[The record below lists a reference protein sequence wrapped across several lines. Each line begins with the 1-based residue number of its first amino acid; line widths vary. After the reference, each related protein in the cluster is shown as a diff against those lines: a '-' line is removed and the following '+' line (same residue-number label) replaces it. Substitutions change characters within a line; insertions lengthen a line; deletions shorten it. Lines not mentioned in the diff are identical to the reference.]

1 MNAPDKLM
9 IPSMQQRVSPEEW
22 QTRVDLAACYRLV
35 ADFGWSDLVFTH
47 ITARVPGTEDQFLI
61 NPYGMMFDEITASSL
76 VKIDLNGN
84 KIEESPFPVNPAGFT
99 IHSAIHAV
107 RHDAQCVLHVHSL
120 NGVAVSAQKEGVLP
134 LSQQSIFILAS
145 LAYHGYEGVA
155 LNADEKP
162 RLVADLGNKNYLML
176 RNHGLLTVGKTI
188 ADAFQAMYFFE
199 AACTIQIRAQSG
211 GGELIHIPQQII
223 DGAIAQARAATK
235 SMGGM
240 LAWPGLLRR
249 LDRKDSS
256 FRD

>member
-1 MNAPDKLM
+1 
-9 IPSMQQRVSPEEW
+9 
-22 QTRVDLAACYRLV
+22 
-35 ADFGWSDLVFTH
+35 
-47 ITARVPGTEDQFLI
+47 
-61 NPYGMMFDEITASSL
+61 MMFDEITASSL

-84 KIEESPFPVNPAGFT
+84 KIEESLFPVNPAGFT

-120 NGVAVSAQKEGVLP
+120 NGVAVSAQKNGVLP

-145 LAYHGYEGVA
+145 LAYHDYEGVA
-155 LNADEKP
+155 LNEAEKP

-211 GGELIHIPQQII
+211 GGELIQIPQQII

-235 SMGGM
+235 SLGGM

-249 LDRKDSS
+249 LDRKDTSY
-256 FRD
+256 RT

>member
-1 MNAPDKLM
+1 MNAPEKLL
-9 IPSMQQRVSPEEW
+9 IPSMQQRVSAEEW

-84 KIEESPFPVNPAGFT
+84 KIEASPFPVNPAGFT

-120 NGVAVSAQKEGVLP
+120 NGVAVSAQKNGVLP

-155 LNADEKP
+155 LNEEEKP

-211 GGELIHIPQQII
+211 GGELIPIPQQII

-235 SMGGM
+235 SLGGM

-249 LDRKDSS
+249 LDRKDTSY
-256 FRD
+256 RT

>member
-1 MNAPDKLM
+1 MNAPEKQL
-9 IPSMQQRVSPEEW
+9 IPSMQQRVSADEW

-120 NGVAVSAQKEGVLP
+120 NGVAVSAQKNGVLP

-155 LNADEKP
+155 LNEDEKP

-211 GGELIHIPQQII
+211 GGELIMIPQQII

-235 SMGGM
+235 SLGGM

-249 LDRKDSS
+249 LDRKDTSY
-256 FRD
+256 RT